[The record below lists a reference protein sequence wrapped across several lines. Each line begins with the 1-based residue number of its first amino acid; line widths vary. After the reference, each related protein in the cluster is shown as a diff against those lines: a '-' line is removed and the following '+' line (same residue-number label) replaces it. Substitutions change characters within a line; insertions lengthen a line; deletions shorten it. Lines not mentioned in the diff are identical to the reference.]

1 MKRFLRRFAAF
12 LFVAAIVAALI
23 YAFEPQPI
31 VVDVEVVTRGPMM
44 VTIDEEGETRLRE
57 RFVVSTPVAG
67 RVLRIDLEP
76 GDRVSAGQTRIAT
89 FRPVEPGFLDTRSR
103 AEAEARLQ
111 AAQAGIGR
119 TRANRERLREALNF
133 AESRLTRDREL
144 FDQGLISRERFDSA
158 QFEARAAREALNAA
172 EFEVG
177 DAEQAVMVAQA
188 SLVQITDDT
197 AADGSGN
204 PITIRSPIDGVVL
217 RRMRESEAVVPA
229 GEPLVEL
236 GDTGRIE
243 IVSDLLSEDAV
254 RVRSGHRVLIEQW
267 GGGITLEGRVRL
279 VEPSGFTKLSALG
292 VEEQRVNVVVDFN
305 DPAQTAEYLGDGY
318 RVEIRVVTWE
328 TSDTL
333 KVATGSLFRTGDD
346 WTVFVVNGGLAE
358 LRTIEIGRRNALEA
372 EVLTGLAE
380 SEIVIVY
387 PGQDV
392 SDGVEVVSLGTN

>member
-12 LFVAAIVAALI
+12 MFVAAIVAALI
-23 YAFEPQPI
+23 YAFQPQPI
-31 VVDVEVVTRGPMM
+31 IVDVDVVTRGPMM

-76 GDRVSAGQTRIAT
+76 GDRVSAGQTPIAT
-89 FRPVEPGFLDTRSR
+89 FRPVEPGFLDTRTR
-103 AEAEARLQ
+103 AETEARLQ

-119 TRANRERLREALNF
+119 TRANRERLREELNF
-133 AESRLTRDREL
+133 SESRRARDREL
-144 FDQGLISRERFDSA
+144 FDQGLISRERFDAA

-236 GDTGRIE
+236 GDTRRIE

-254 RVRSGHRVLIEQW
+254 RVRPGHRVLIEQW
-267 GGGITLEGRVRL
+267 GGGLTLEGRVRL

-305 DPAQTAEYLGDGY
+305 DPALTAEYLGDGY

-333 KVATGSLFRTGDD
+333 KVPTGSLFRTGDD

-358 LRTIEIGRRNALEA
+358 LRTIEMSRRNALEA
-372 EVLTGLAE
+372 EVL
-380 SEIVIVY
+380 
-387 PGQDV
+387 
-392 SDGVEVVSLGTN
+392 

>member
-12 LFVAAIVAALI
+12 MFVAAIVAALI
-23 YAFEPQPI
+23 YAFQPQPI
-31 VVDVEVVTRGPMM
+31 IVDVDVVTRGPMM

-76 GDRVSAGQTRIAT
+76 GDRVSAGQTPIAT
-89 FRPVEPGFLDTRSR
+89 FRPVEPGFLDTRTR
-103 AEAEARLQ
+103 AETEARLQ

-119 TRANRERLREALNF
+119 TRANRERLREELNF
-133 AESRLTRDREL
+133 SESRRARDREL
-144 FDQGLISRERFDSA
+144 FDQGLISRERFDAA

-236 GDTGRIE
+236 GDTRRIE

-254 RVRSGHRVLIEQW
+254 RVRPGHRVLIEQW
-267 GGGITLEGRVRL
+267 GGGLTLEGRVRL

-305 DPAQTAEYLGDGY
+305 DPALTAEYLGDGY

-333 KVATGSLFRTGDD
+333 KIPTGSLFRTGDD
-346 WTVFVVNGGLAE
+346 WTVFVVSGGLAE
-358 LRTIEIGRRNALEA
+358 RRTIEVSRRNALEA
-372 EVLTGLAE
+372 EVLSGLAE

-387 PGQDV
+387 PGQEV

>member
-12 LFVAAIVAALI
+12 MFVAAIVAALI
-23 YAFEPQPI
+23 YAFQPQPI
-31 VVDVEVVTRGPMM
+31 IVDVDVVTRGPMM

-76 GDRVSAGQTRIAT
+76 GDRVSAGQTPIAT
-89 FRPVEPGFLDTRSR
+89 FRPVEPGFLDTRTR
-103 AEAEARLQ
+103 AETEARLQ

-119 TRANRERLREALNF
+119 TRANRERLREELNF
-133 AESRLTRDREL
+133 SESRRARDREL
-144 FDQGLISRERFDSA
+144 FDQGLISRERFDAA

-236 GDTGRIE
+236 GDTRRIE

-254 RVRSGHRVLIEQW
+254 RVRPGHRVLIEQW
-267 GGGITLEGRVRL
+267 GGGLTLEGRVRL

-305 DPAQTAEYLGDGY
+305 DPALTAEYLGDGY

-333 KVATGSLFRTGDD
+333 KVPTGSLFRAGDD
-346 WTVFVVNGGLAE
+346 WTVFVVSGGLAE
-358 LRTIEIGRRNALEA
+358 RRTIEVSRRNALEA
-372 EVLTGLAE
+372 EVLSGLAE

-387 PGQDV
+387 PGQEV

>member
-31 VVDVEVVTRGPMM
+31 VVDIDVVTRGPMM

-76 GDRVSAGQTRIAT
+76 GDRVSAGQTPIAT

-111 AAQAGIGR
+111 AAEAGIGR

-217 RRMRESEAVVPA
+217 RRCGKAKRWFPPANPWWNWETPAGSKSFRISCPKTPCGCVPA
-229 GEPLVEL
+229 
-236 GDTGRIE
+236 
-243 IVSDLLSEDAV
+243 
-254 RVRSGHRVLIEQW
+254 
-267 GGGITLEGRVRL
+267 
-279 VEPSGFTKLSALG
+279 
-292 VEEQRVNVVVDFN
+292 
-305 DPAQTAEYLGDGY
+305 TAC
-318 RVEIRVVTWE
+318 
-328 TSDTL
+328 
-333 KVATGSLFRTGDD
+333 
-346 WTVFVVNGGLAE
+346 
-358 LRTIEIGRRNALEA
+358 
-372 EVLTGLAE
+372 
-380 SEIVIVY
+380 
-387 PGQDV
+387 
-392 SDGVEVVSLGTN
+392 

>member
-1 MKRFLRRFAAF
+1 MKRFLRRFSAF
-12 LFVAAIVAALI
+12 VFVAAIVAALI
-23 YAFEPQPI
+23 YAFQPQPI
-31 VVDVEVVTRGPMM
+31 VVDIDVVTRGPMM

-76 GDRVSAGQTRIAT
+76 GDRVSAGQTPIAT
-89 FRPVEPGFLDTRSR
+89 FRPVEPGFLDTRTR
-103 AEAEARLQ
+103 AETEARLQ
-111 AAQAGIGR
+111 AAQAAIGR
-119 TRANRERLREALNF
+119 TRANRERLREQLNF
-133 AESRLTRDREL
+133 SESRRARDREL
-144 FDQGLISRERFDSA
+144 FDQGLISRERFDAA

-188 SLVQITDDT
+188 SLVQITEDT

-204 PITIRSPIDGVVL
+204 PITIRSPINGVVL

-254 RVRSGHRVLIEQW
+254 RVRPGHRVLIEQW

-328 TSDTL
+328 TSETL
-333 KVATGSLFRTGDD
+333 KVPTGSLFRTGDD
-346 WTVFVVNGGLAE
+346 WTVFVVSGGLAE
-358 LRTIEIGRRNALEA
+358 LRTIELGRRNALEA
-372 EVLTGLAE
+372 EVLSGLAE

-387 PGQDV
+387 PGQEV
-392 SDGVEVVSLGTN
+392 SGGVEVVSIGTN

>member
-12 LFVAAIVAALI
+12 MFVAAIVAALI
-23 YAFEPQPI
+23 YAFQPQPI
-31 VVDVEVVTRGPMM
+31 VVDVDVVTRGPMM

-76 GDRVSAGQTRIAT
+76 GDRVSAGQTPIAT
-89 FRPVEPGFLDTRSR
+89 FRPVEPGFLDTRTR
-103 AEAEARLQ
+103 AETEARLQ
-111 AAQAGIGR
+111 AAQAAIGR
-119 TRANRERLREALNF
+119 TRANRERLREELNF
-133 AESRLTRDREL
+133 SESRRARDREL
-144 FDQGLISRERFDSA
+144 FDQGLISRERFDAA

-197 AADGSGN
+197 VADGSGN

-236 GDTGRIE
+236 GDTRRIE

-254 RVRSGHRVLIEQW
+254 RVRPGHRVLIEQW
-267 GGGITLEGRVRL
+267 GGGFTLEGRVRL

-305 DPAQTAEYLGDGY
+305 DPALTAEYLGDAY

-333 KVATGSLFRTGDD
+333 KVPTGSLFRTGDD
-346 WTVFVVNGGLAE
+346 WTVFVVNDGLAE
-358 LRTIEIGRRNALEA
+358 LRRIEMGPRNALEA
-372 EVLTGLAE
+372 EVLSGLAE

-387 PGQDV
+387 PGQEV

>member
-1 MKRFLRRFAAF
+1 M
-12 LFVAAIVAALI
+12 FVAAIVAALI
-23 YAFEPQPI
+23 YAFQPQPI
-31 VVDVEVVTRGPMM
+31 IVDVDVVTRGPMM

-76 GDRVSAGQTRIAT
+76 GDRVSAGQTPIAT
-89 FRPVEPGFLDTRSR
+89 FRPVEPGFLDTRTR
-103 AEAEARLQ
+103 AETEARLQ

-119 TRANRERLREALNF
+119 TRANRERLREELNF
-133 AESRLTRDREL
+133 SESRRARDREL
-144 FDQGLISRERFDSA
+144 FDQGLISRERFDAA

-236 GDTGRIE
+236 GDTRRIE

-254 RVRSGHRVLIEQW
+254 RVRPGHRVLIEQW
-267 GGGITLEGRVRL
+267 GGGLTLEGRVRL

-305 DPAQTAEYLGDGY
+305 DPALTAEYLGDGY

-333 KVATGSLFRTGDD
+333 KIPTGSLFRTGDD
-346 WTVFVVNGGLAE
+346 WTVFVVSGGLAE
-358 LRTIEIGRRNALEA
+358 RRTIEVSRRNALEA
-372 EVLTGLAE
+372 EVLSGLAE

-387 PGQDV
+387 PGQEV

>member
-12 LFVAAIVAALI
+12 MFVAAIVAALI
-23 YAFEPQPI
+23 YAFQPQPI
-31 VVDVEVVTRGPMM
+31 VVDVDVVTRGPMM

-76 GDRVSAGQTRIAT
+76 GDRVSAGQTPIAT
-89 FRPVEPGFLDTRSR
+89 FRPVEPGFLDTRTR
-103 AEAEARLQ
+103 AETEARLQ

-119 TRANRERLREALNF
+119 TRANRERLREQLNF
-133 AESRLTRDREL
+133 SESRLARDREL
-144 FDQGLISRERFDSA
+144 FDQGLISRERFDAA

-188 SLVQITDDT
+188 SLVQITEDT

-254 RVRSGHRVLIEQW
+254 RVRPGHRVLIEQW
-267 GGGITLEGRVRL
+267 GGGFTLEGRVRL

-305 DPAQTAEYLGDGY
+305 DPAQTAEYLGDAY

-333 KVATGSLFRTGDD
+333 KVPTGSLFRTGDD
-346 WTVFVVNGGLAE
+346 WTVFVVSGGLAE
-358 LRTIEIGRRNALEA
+358 RRRIEMGRRNALEA
-372 EVLTGLAE
+372 EVLSGLAE

-387 PGQDV
+387 PGQEV
-392 SDGVEVVSLGTN
+392 SDGVEVVSIGTN

>member
-1 MKRFLRRFAAF
+1 M
-12 LFVAAIVAALI
+12 FVAAIVAALI
-23 YAFEPQPI
+23 YAFQPQPI
-31 VVDVEVVTRGPMM
+31 VVDVDVVTRGPMM

-76 GDRVSAGQTRIAT
+76 GDRVSAGQTPIAT
-89 FRPVEPGFLDTRSR
+89 FRPVEPGFLDTRTR
-103 AEAEARLQ
+103 AETEARLQ

-119 TRANRERLREALNF
+119 TQANRERLREELNF
-133 AESRLTRDREL
+133 SESRLARDREL
-144 FDQGLISRERFDSA
+144 FDQGLISRERFDAA

-188 SLVQITDDT
+188 SLVQITEDT

-236 GDTGRIE
+236 GDTRRIE

-254 RVRSGHRVLIEQW
+254 RVRPGHRVLIEQW
-267 GGGITLEGRVRL
+267 GGGFTLEGRVRL

-305 DPAQTAEYLGDGY
+305 DPALTAEYLGDAY

-333 KVATGSLFRTGDD
+333 KVPTGSLFRKRGAKTAK
-346 WTVFVVNGGLAE
+346 VE
-358 LRTIEIGRRNALEA
+358 PHQQGRPTCR
-372 EVLTGLAE
+372 
-380 SEIVIVY
+380 
-387 PGQDV
+387 
-392 SDGVEVVSLGTN
+392 

>member
-1 MKRFLRRFAAF
+1 M
-12 LFVAAIVAALI
+12 FVAAIVAALI
-23 YAFEPQPI
+23 YAFQPQPI
-31 VVDVEVVTRGPMM
+31 VVDVDVVTRGPMM

-76 GDRVSAGQTRIAT
+76 GDRVSAGQTPIAT
-89 FRPVEPGFLDTRSR
+89 FRPVEPGFLDTRTR
-103 AEAEARLQ
+103 AETEARLQ

-119 TRANRERLREALNF
+119 TRANRERLREQLNF
-133 AESRLTRDREL
+133 SESRLARDREL
-144 FDQGLISRERFDSA
+144 FDQGLISRERFDAA

-188 SLVQITDDT
+188 SLVQITEDT

-254 RVRSGHRVLIEQW
+254 RVRPGHRVLIEQW
-267 GGGITLEGRVRL
+267 GGGFTLEGRVRL

-305 DPAQTAEYLGDGY
+305 DPAQTAEYLGDAY

-333 KVATGSLFRTGDD
+333 KVPTGSLFRTGDD
-346 WTVFVVNGGLAE
+346 WTVFVVSGGLAE
-358 LRTIEIGRRNALEA
+358 RRRIEMGRRNALEA
-372 EVLTGLAE
+372 EVLSGLAE

-387 PGQDV
+387 PGQEV
-392 SDGVEVVSLGTN
+392 SDGVEVVSIGTN

>member
-31 VVDVEVVTRGPMM
+31 VVDIDVVTRGPMM

-76 GDRVSAGQTRIAT
+76 GDRVSAGQTPIAT

-111 AAQAGIGR
+111 AAEAGIGR

-217 RRMRESEAVVPA
+217 RRLRESEAVVPA

-254 RVRSGHRVLIEQW
+254 RVRPGYRVLIEQW

-333 KVATGSLFRTGDD
+333 KVPTGSLFRTGDD

-372 EVLTGLAE
+372 EVLTRLAE

>member
-1 MKRFLRRFAAF
+1 MKRFLKRFAAF
-12 LFVAAIVAALI
+12 VFVAAIVAALI
-23 YAFEPQPI
+23 YAFQPQPI
-31 VVDVEVVTRGPMM
+31 VVDVDVVTRGPMM

-76 GDRVSAGQTRIAT
+76 GDRVSAGQTPIAT
-89 FRPVEPGFLDTRSR
+89 FRPVEPGFLDTRTR
-103 AEAEARLQ
+103 AETEARLQ
-111 AAQAGIGR
+111 AAQAAIGR
-119 TRANRERLREALNF
+119 TRANRERLREQLNF
-133 AESRLTRDREL
+133 SESRRARDREL
-144 FDQGLISRERFDSA
+144 FDQGLISRERFDAA

-188 SLVQITDDT
+188 SLVQITEDT

-204 PITIRSPIDGVVL
+204 PITIRSPINGVVL

-254 RVRSGHRVLIEQW
+254 RVRPGHRVLIEQW

-333 KVATGSLFRTGDD
+333 KVPTGSLFRTGDD
-346 WTVFVVNGGLAE
+346 WTVFVVSGGLAE
-358 LRTIEIGRRNALEA
+358 LRTIELGRRNALEA

-387 PGQDV
+387 PGQEV

>member
-23 YAFEPQPI
+23 FAFEPQPI

-254 RVRSGHRVLIEQW
+254 RVRSGYRVLIEQW

>member
-1 MKRFLRRFAAF
+1 M
-12 LFVAAIVAALI
+12 
-23 YAFEPQPI
+23 
-31 VVDVEVVTRGPMM
+31 
-44 VTIDEEGETRLRE
+44 
-57 RFVVSTPVAG
+57 
-67 RVLRIDLEP
+67 
-76 GDRVSAGQTRIAT
+76 
-89 FRPVEPGFLDTRSR
+89 
-103 AEAEARLQ
+103 
-111 AAQAGIGR
+111 
-119 TRANRERLREALNF
+119 
-133 AESRLTRDREL
+133 
-144 FDQGLISRERFDSA
+144 
-158 QFEARAAREALNAA
+158 
-172 EFEVG
+172 
-177 DAEQAVMVAQA
+177 
-188 SLVQITDDT
+188 
-197 AADGSGN
+197 
-204 PITIRSPIDGVVL
+204 
-217 RRMRESEAVVPA
+217 
-229 GEPLVEL
+229 
-236 GDTGRIE
+236 
-243 IVSDLLSEDAV
+243 
-254 RVRSGHRVLIEQW
+254 RVRPGYRVLIEQW

-333 KVATGSLFRTGDD
+333 KVPTGSLFRTGDD

>member
-1 MKRFLRRFAAF
+1 MKRFIRRFAAF
-12 LFVAAIVAALI
+12 MFVAAIVAALI

-31 VVDVEVVTRGPMM
+31 VVDVDVVTRGPMM

-76 GDRVSAGQTRIAT
+76 GDRVSAGQTPIAT
-89 FRPVEPGFLDTRSR
+89 FRPVEPGFLDTRTR
-103 AEAEARLQ
+103 AETEARLQ

-119 TRANRERLREALNF
+119 TRANRERLREQLNF
-133 AESRLTRDREL
+133 SESRRARDREL
-144 FDQGLISRERFDSA
+144 FDQGLISRERFDAA

-197 AADGSGN
+197 VADGSGN

-236 GDTGRIE
+236 GDTRRIE

-254 RVRSGHRVLIEQW
+254 RVRPGHRVLIEQW
-267 GGGITLEGRVRL
+267 GGGLTLEGRVRL

-305 DPAQTAEYLGDGY
+305 DPALTAEYLGDAY

-333 KVATGSLFRTGDD
+333 KVPTGSLFRTGDD

-358 LRTIEIGRRNALEA
+358 LRRIEMGPRNALEA
-372 EVLTGLAE
+372 EVLSGLAE

-387 PGQDV
+387 PGQEV

>member
-1 MKRFLRRFAAF
+1 MKRFLKRFAAF
-12 LFVAAIVAALI
+12 VFVAAIVAALI
-23 YAFEPQPI
+23 YAFQPQPI
-31 VVDVEVVTRGPMM
+31 VVDVDVVTRGPMM

-76 GDRVSAGQTRIAT
+76 GDRVSAGQTPIAT
-89 FRPVEPGFLDTRSR
+89 FRPVEPGFLDTRTR
-103 AEAEARLQ
+103 AETEARLQ
-111 AAQAGIGR
+111 AAQAAIGR
-119 TRANRERLREALNF
+119 TRANRERLREQLNF
-133 AESRLTRDREL
+133 SESRLARDREL
-144 FDQGLISRERFDSA
+144 FDQGLISRERFDAA

-188 SLVQITDDT
+188 SLVQITEDT

-204 PITIRSPIDGVVL
+204 PITIRSPINGVVL

-254 RVRSGHRVLIEQW
+254 RVRPGHRVLIEQW

-333 KVATGSLFRTGDD
+333 KVPTGSLFRTGDD
-346 WTVFVVNGGLAE
+346 WTVFVVSGGLAE
-358 LRTIEIGRRNALEA
+358 LRTIELGRRNALEA

-387 PGQDV
+387 PGQEV
-392 SDGVEVVSLGTN
+392 SGGVEVVSLGTN